1 MLQGRHEDKAAK
13 SSTFF
18 WHFCFSQL
26 SPTFLHFQTSGT
38 KYYLY
43 WIQLHALQL
52 KVPARSPKREA
63 GEFSR
68 EAVGCSAQSG
78 VTAKR
83 GMQILELQAEKVRD
97 VLMLLASR
105 GTLMEDLG
113 CPHCTELWSCPPKI
127 PQQGQAVLSSSG
139 PQATVFG
146 SPFTRWTLKR
156 GFVFYCILTDGSL
169 CTDVLFRSS
178 DPSLEEQWRQERK
191 KGKNNWLRG
200 GRQKKLIY
208 EIL

>member
-68 EAVGCSAQSG
+68 EAVGCSARSRDHCEKGNADFGATGWKGEGCFDASCIQG
-78 VTAKR
+78 HTD
-83 GMQILELQAEKVRD
+83 GGLELPTLHRALVMSSKNPPAGPGCIVIIGATGHRVWFSLYTVNTEERFC
-97 VLMLLASR
+97 VLLH
-105 GTLMEDLG
+105 
-113 CPHCTELWSCPPKI
+113 PHGRK
-127 PQQGQAVLSSSG
+127 
-139 PQATVFG
+139 
-146 SPFTRWTLKR
+146 
-156 GFVFYCILTDGSL
+156 FVHWCAF
-169 CTDVLFRSS
+169 
-178 DPSLEEQWRQERK
+178 
-191 KGKNNWLRG
+191 
-200 GRQKKLIY
+200 
-208 EIL
+208 